1 MAQAS
6 ANLNT
11 RVQITEISH
20 DSSGPRRRGGQP
32 PGALLPAP
40 RPLVRFVIVT
50 TKTAKAAP
58 QRRRNQTAPP
68 RRRADAERNIAAILD
83 AALVCFAEDPGATMT
98 QIARAAGVGRV
109 TLYAH
114 FPSRQQLLTAAL
126 DRGVAEATAALDA
139 SALEG
144 LPADEA
150 VGMMVRSSWHIL
162 DRHRMLFEAAAASL
176 DHRQMRRHHDP
187 VIARLDELVARGQAE
202 GTVRSDVPRSW
213 LVAVV
218 FGTLHTA
225 AAEVNARRLR
235 ETDAAETVEATL
247 RSALAPPAT

>member
-6 ANLNT
+6 PNLNT

-50 TKTAKAAP
+50 TKRAKAAP

>member
-11 RVQITEISH
+11 RVQIMEISH

-58 QRRRNQTAPP
+58 QRRRNQTTPP

-139 SALEG
+139 SALED